1 MKNKIKNKHKG
12 VVFFCETFIIEDMK
26 LLKGVGDFFAM
37 DIGTT
42 SIRLVQLSGDN
53 SRGWSLQKYAYIPVD
68 EKTIQDSSELGRKKF
83 QDIMKAAIAQSG
95 IRTKNVAVGLPAGR
109 TFTSV
114 VEVDNQDEKELQK
127 TVKYQLDQYIPM
139 AADEAKVD
147 YVLLGQSPR
156 DPAKAEVLVSST
168 AIEYAENMLEKIEGM
183 GLNVVALEPEPLA
196 MARALTP
203 AGAVD
208 ARMIVD
214 LGERSTDLVVVFQG
228 APRLVRSIP
237 GGFDALVKTVASSL
251 SVREDQARQF
261 ILKFGLAQDKIE
273 GQVFRALDATLENF
287 AQELT
292 KSVMFFQGKYTNVKV
307 GGIVLSGFAEI
318 IPFIAEYI
326 EAKTDVSTM
335 QGNPWQM
342 VRVSGE
348 QQNALMNVASE
359 FAVAIGLAERSNE

>member
-1 MKNKIKNKHKG
+1 MNI
-12 VVFFCETFIIEDMK
+12 
-26 LLKGVGDFFAM
+26 LKGVGDFFAM

-42 SIRLVQLSGDN
+42 SIRIVQLSGDATK
-53 SRGWSLQKYAYIPVD
+53 GWSLQRYAYVPVD
-68 EKTIQDSSELGRKKF
+68 ERTIQDSSDLGKKKF
-83 QDIMKAAIAQSG
+83 QDIVKTAVAQAG
-95 IRTKNVAVGLPAGR
+95 IRTKNIAVGLPAGK
-109 TFTSV
+109 TFTSII
-114 VEVDNQDEKELQK
+114 ETDNQDQKDLEK
-127 TVKYQLDQYIPM
+127 TIRYQLDQYIPM
-139 AADEAKVD
+139 AVEEAKAD
-147 YVLLGQSPR
+147 YKILGPSPN

-168 AIEYAENMLEKIEGM
+168 AKDYAEKMLENIEGM
-183 GLNVVALEPEPLA
+183 GFNVVAMEPEPLA
-196 MARALTP
+196 MARALMP

-214 LGERSTDLVVVFQG
+214 LGERTTDLVVVFHG

-237 GGFDALVKTVASSL
+237 GGFDSLVKTVASSL

-273 GQVFRALDATLENF
+273 GQVFKALDSTLEQF
-287 AQELT
+287 AAELT
-292 KSVMFFQGKYTNVKV
+292 KSVLFFQGKYTNVKV

-326 EAKTDVSTM
+326 EAKTDVPTM

-342 VRVSGE
+342 VRVSQD
-348 QQNALMNVASE
+348 QQQALMSVASE

>member
-1 MKNKIKNKHKG
+1 MNI
-12 VVFFCETFIIEDMK
+12 
-26 LLKGVGDFFAM
+26 LKGVGDFFAM

-42 SIRLVQLSGDN
+42 SIRIVQLSGDATK
-53 SRGWSLQKYAYIPVD
+53 GWSLQRYAYVPVD
-68 EKTIQDSSELGRKKF
+68 ERTIQDSSDLGKKKF
-83 QDIMKAAIAQSG
+83 QDIVKTAVAQAG
-95 IRTKNVAVGLPAGR
+95 IRTKNIAVGLPAGK
-109 TFTSV
+109 TFTSII
-114 VEVDNQDEKELQK
+114 ETDNQDQKDLEK
-127 TVKYQLDQYIPM
+127 TIRYQLDQYIPM
-139 AADEAKVD
+139 AVEEAKAD
-147 YVLLGQSPR
+147 YKILGPSPN

-168 AIEYAENMLEKIEGM
+168 AKDYAEKMLENIEGM
-183 GLNVVALEPEPLA
+183 GFNVVAMEPEPLA
-196 MARALTP
+196 MARALMP

-214 LGERSTDLVVVFQG
+214 LGERTTDLVVVFHG

-237 GGFDALVKTVASSL
+237 GGFDSLVKTVASSL

-273 GQVFRALDATLENF
+273 GQVFKALESTLEQF
-287 AQELT
+287 AAELT
-292 KSVMFFQGKYTNVKV
+292 KSVLFFQGKYTNVKV

-326 EAKTDVSTM
+326 EAKTDVPTM

-342 VRVSGE
+342 VRVSQD
-348 QQNALMNVASE
+348 QQQALMSVASE